1 VIWIVYVWKDKD
13 VLAWIAFA
21 ILAVVAALGW
31 TMFAIWLRR
40 RQARGA
46 ATSGGVTADTPPEQ
60 HFPVPIVALH
70 GVLAVTTVVLV
81 LLTAAGVGGS

>member
-1 VIWIVYVWKDKD
+1 LRAAAGVG
-13 VLAWIAFA
+13 L
-21 ILAVVAALGW
+21 VAA
-31 TMFAIWLRR
+31 
-40 RQARGA
+40 RQIPCRAPPVTPRARLDDVRDLASPTAGAGA
-46 ATSGGVTADTPPEQ
+46 ATAGGVTADTPPEQ

>member
-1 VIWIVYVWKDKD
+1 
-13 VLAWIAFA
+13 
-21 ILAVVAALGW
+21 
-31 TMFAIWLRR
+31 MFAIWLRR

-46 ATSGGVTADTPPEQ
+46 ATSSGGVTADTPPEQ